1 MSRNRKVLSEQK
13 GNLTVE
19 QKENIRASEEHC
31 KGLAGNKLKVSPP
44 KWLKGEIAKKEYRKL
59 AKLLTK
65 NEFLGELD
73 ENNLAVYCNA
83 FEKYQNLNVEY
94 EALDMDYFDERDKLL
109 KQITIQT
116 EIMRKYAGTLG
127 LTVDSRLK
135 LGSIKSRTIDDDIAE
150 EFGDI

>member
-1 MSRNRKVLSEQK
+1 MSRNRKPLNEQTK
-13 GNLTVE
+13 HLTVE
-19 QKENIRASEEHC
+19 EKENIKASEEHC
-31 KGLAGNKLKVSPP
+31 VSLAGNKLKISPP
-44 KWLKGEIAKKEYRKL
+44 KWVKGEIAKKEYRKL

-73 ENNLAVYCNA
+73 ENNLAIYCCA
-83 FEKYQNLNVEY
+83 FEKYQLLSNEY
-94 EALDMDYFDERDKLL
+94 EALDIDFLDERDKLL
-109 KQITIQT
+109 KQITVQT

-135 LGSIKSRTIDDDIAE
+135 LGSIKTKTIDDDIAE